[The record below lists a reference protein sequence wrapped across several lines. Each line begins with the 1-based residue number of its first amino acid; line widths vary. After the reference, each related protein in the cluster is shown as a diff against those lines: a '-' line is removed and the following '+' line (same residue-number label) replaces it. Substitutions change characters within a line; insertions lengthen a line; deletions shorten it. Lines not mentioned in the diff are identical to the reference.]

1 MARARSCARPR
12 GRRHRD
18 VSRLRLSY
26 RAGLWLMLLPYLLGV
41 LVLVGLPAIMSAGLA
56 FTTFD
61 ALTPPVFV
69 GFANFRFLAADPL
82 TGAALANTLVFIV
95 IAVPLRIGGALAL
108 ALLLEGRRRGVG
120 GYRAAVYVPT
130 VIPDVAYALIW
141 LWIFNPLFG
150 PVNVVLGALGRA
162 APRVARRREHR
173 EVPVRRHV
181 AVPGRGGLRHPAR
194 RAARIPRDYY
204 DAGAVDGAG
213 RWAAFRSLT
222 LPLLMPWLVLLTF
235 RDVIVAFQYTFT
247 PSLVMTGGGPYYSTF
262 FLPFQLYEE
271 AFDRFRFGT
280 GSALMLITFLL
291 SGALIVGLYLIF
303 RGRGDVGDA

>member
-1 MARARSCARPR
+1 M
-12 GRRHRD
+12 
-18 VSRLRLSY
+18 SRLRLSY

-41 LVLVGLPAIMSAGLA
+41 VLLVGLPAIMSAGLA

-69 GFANFRFLAADPL
+69 GFQNFRFLAADPL
-82 TGAALANTLVFIV
+82 TNAALWNTLVFIV
-95 IAVPLRIGGALAL
+95 LAVPLRIGGALAL
-108 ALLLEGRRRGVG
+108 ALLLQARRRGGG

-150 PVNVVLGALGRA
+150 PVNLALGALGVPLPGWLADEDTAKYPFVIMSLFQIGEGFVILLA
-162 APRVARRREHR
+162 AL
-173 EVPVRRHV
+173 
-181 AVPGRGGLRHPAR
+181 RG
-194 RAARIPRDYY
+194 IPRSFY
-204 DAGAVDGAG
+204 DAGSVDGAG
-213 RWAAFRSLT
+213 RLASFRYLT
-222 LPLLMPWLVLLTF
+222 LPLLLPWLVLLTF

-247 PSLVMTGGGPYYSTF
+247 PSLVMTGGGPYYATF

-280 GSALMLITFLL
+280 GSALMLVTFLL
-291 SGALIVGLYLIF
+291 SGAVIVGLYLIF
-303 RGRGDVGDA
+303 RGRGALDDA